1 MSAGSRQDKE
11 RPGKP
16 EDVVR
21 LYDGMAAVAT
31 DLGDVAA
38 DVGGAAGE
46 LLIDRSSAQV
56 GRRVVCRHASRSAS
70 IP

>member
-1 MSAGSRQDKE
+1 MSRQDKE

-21 LYDGMAAVAT
+21 LYDGMAAFAA
-31 DLGDVAA
+31 DLGDLAA

-46 LLIDRSSAQV
+46 VLIDRSSAQV
-56 GRRVVCRHASRSAS
+56 KTSSGGHRRCLKPQSC
-70 IP
+70 